1 MSFTALLGMLAI
13 NRFLFHILDSLAPAI
28 SFAMLVGFVYFS
40 FSYFKNFG
48 KDLPKDRDNK

>member
-1 MSFTALLGMLAI
+1 MPLTALLGMLAI